1 MSSCKSLR
9 STDDDDVNV
18 ETLSVPMFQSS
29 DGNIWHHVVGV
40 TVASN
45 TRSGSV
51 CPFKQEI
58 RFDLVIKLS
67 YASEFSFYETGRNVF
82 RLLLLLVL
90 FSLHLVFA
98 GNGTMIFDAAILQVS
113 NK

>member
-1 MSSCKSLR
+1 M
-9 STDDDDVNV
+9 NV

-45 TRSGSV
+45 TRTGSV

-82 RLLLLLVL
+82 LLLLL
-90 FSLHLVFA
+90 FSLHLVFP
-98 GNGTMIFDAAILQVS
+98 GDGTMIFDAAILQVS